1 MKILHLVGARPN
13 FMKVSPVM
21 TELAKVKN
29 VSQKLV
35 HSGQHYSDAMSKIFF
50 DELKIPDPD
59 INLDVGSGT
68 HTYQTATTMLRLD
81 QLFDQY
87 TPDIVML
94 YGDVNAT
101 ISGALVCSKRNI
113 PICHV
118 EAGLRA
124 FDRTMPEETNRIVT
138 DHLSDLLFTPSED
151 ANINLQNENIDSD
164 RIHFVGNIMI
174 DTLVANLEKSETL
187 WNTKTRQYFPKNY
200 GLVTLHRPSNVDKEE
215 ILATLMEE
223 IIKLSSTIPIIFPV
237 HPRTKS
243 AIDPLN
249 LINHDENIK
258 IIDPVGYLE
267 FLALENHA
275 SFVITDSGG
284 VQEETTFLKTP
295 CFTVRANTE
304 RPITITSG
312 SNTLVGND
320 SQNLSELIETSMSH
334 EKTNPS
340 VPPLWDGHTAKRIA
354 NIIKVF

>member
-1 MKILHLVGARPN
+1 
-13 FMKVSPVM
+13 
-21 TELAKVKN
+21 
-29 VSQKLV
+29 
-35 HSGQHYSDAMSKIFF
+35 
-50 DELKIPDPD
+50 
-59 INLDVGSGT
+59 
-68 HTYQTATTMLRLD
+68 
-81 QLFDQY
+81 
-87 TPDIVML
+87 
-94 YGDVNAT
+94 
-101 ISGALVCSKRNI
+101 
-113 PICHV
+113 
-118 EAGLRA
+118 
-124 FDRTMPEETNRIVT
+124 
-138 DHLSDLLFTPSED
+138 
-151 ANINLQNENIDSD
+151 
-164 RIHFVGNIMI
+164 
-174 DTLVANLEKSETL
+174 
-187 WNTKTRQYFPKNY
+187 
-200 GLVTLHRPSNVDKEE
+200 
-215 ILATLMEE
+215 MEE

-334 EKTNPS
+334 EKTNSS
-340 VPPLWDGHTAKRIA
+340 VPPLWDGHTAERIA
-354 NIIKVF
+354 DIIQNLIEENSNNDQ